1 MVTSGIGQWARVA
14 AAALLPALAAAPAAA
29 AGDTAPVPRPDGYA
43 APRQEMVRVIEGIA
57 AYAPL
62 SPGRRTLSARVLEAM
77 AEVPRHAFVPEALRH
92 KAYDDRPLPIGYG
105 QTISQPYIVALMTD
119 LLEVDGDD
127 VVLEVGT
134 GSGYQAAVLAPL
146 VKHVY
151 TIEIVPP
158 LADRARRR
166 LAEAGYANV
175 TVRTGDG
182 YYGWPARAPFDGI
195 VVTAAASHI
204 PPPLVAQLRPGARM
218 VIPVGAAFLVQHLVL
233 VEKDAGG
240 KVTTRLILPVAF
252 VPLTGGH

>member
-1 MVTSGIGQWARVA
+1 MVTSGIGNWARA
-14 AAALLPALAAAPAAA
+14 GAAALLLALGVAPAAA
-29 AGDTAPVPRPDGYA
+29 AGDTAPLSRPDGYA
-43 APRQEMVRVIEGIA
+43 TPRQEMVRVIKEIA
-57 AYAPL
+57 AYAPFPRGRRAL
-62 SPGRRTLSARVLEAM
+62 SPSVLKAM
-77 AEVPRHAFVPEALRH
+77 AEVPRHAFVPEALRD

-134 GSGYQAAVLAPL
+134 GSGYQAAVLARL

-158 LADRARRR
+158 LADRAEGR
-166 LAEAGYANV
+166 LADAGYANV

-182 YYGWPARAPFDGI
+182 YYGWRAHAPFDGI

-204 PPPLVAQLRPGARM
+204 PPPLVAQLRRGARM
-218 VIPVGAAFLVQHLVL
+218 VITVGAAFLVLRLVR
-233 VEKDAGG
+233 VAKDLDG

>member
-1 MVTSGIGQWARVA
+1 MVTSGFAKWVCVG
-14 AAALLPALAAAPAAA
+14 AAALLPVLGVAPAA
-29 AGDTAPVPRPDGYA
+29 AGDTAPLPRADGYA
-43 APRQEMVRVIEGIA
+43 APRQEMVRVIEEIA
-57 AYAPL
+57 GYAPL
-62 SPGRRTLSARVLEAM
+62 SPGRRALSPGVLGVM

-134 GSGYQAAVLAPL
+134 GSGYQAAVLARI

-158 LADRARRR
+158 LADRAKGR
-166 LAEAGYANV
+166 LAAAGYANV

-182 YYGWPARAPFDGI
+182 YYGWPAHAPFDGI
-195 VVTAAASHI
+195 VVTAASSHI

-233 VEKDAGG
+233 VEKDLDG
-240 KVTTRLILPVAF
+240 KVTTRLMLPVVF

>member
-1 MVTSGIGQWARVA
+1 MVTSGFAKWARVGA
-14 AAALLPALAAAPAAA
+14 AAVLPVLAVAPAAA
-29 AGDTAPVPRPDGYA
+29 GDAAPLPGGDGYA
-43 APRQEMVRVIEGIA
+43 APRREMVRVIEEIA

-62 SPGRRTLSARVLEAM
+62 SPGRRALSPGVLKVM
-77 AEVPRHAFVPEALRH
+77 AEVPRHAFVPQALRDS
-92 KAYDDRPLPIGYG
+92 AYDDRPLPIGYG

-134 GSGYQAAVLAPL
+134 GSGYQAAVLARI

-151 TIEIVPP
+151 TMEIVPP
-158 LADRARRR
+158 LADRARGR
-166 LAEAGYANV
+166 LAAAGYANV

-182 YYGWPARAPFDGI
+182 YYGWPAHGPFDGI

-233 VEKDAGG
+233 VEKDLDGT
-240 KVTTRLILPVAF
+240 VTTRLMLPVAF

>member
-1 MVTSGIGQWARVA
+1 MVTSGFAKWARVG
-14 AAALLPALAAAPAAA
+14 AAALLPVLGVAPAAA
-29 AGDTAPVPRPDGYA
+29 GDSAPVPRADGYA
-43 APRQEMVRVIEGIA
+43 APRQEMVRVIEKIA
-57 AYAPL
+57 GYAPL
-62 SPGRRTLSARVLEAM
+62 SPGRRALSPGVLGVM
-77 AEVPRHAFVPEALRH
+77 AEVPRHAFVPEALRDR
-92 KAYDDRPLPIGYG
+92 AYDDRPLPIGYG

-134 GSGYQAAVLAPL
+134 GSGYQAAVLARI

-158 LADRARRR
+158 LADRAKGR
-166 LAEAGYANV
+166 LAAAGYANV

-182 YYGWPARAPFDGI
+182 YYGWPAHAPFDGI
-195 VVTAAASHI
+195 VVTAASSHI

-218 VIPVGAAFLVQHLVL
+218 VIPVGAPFLVQHLVL
-233 VEKDAGG
+233 VEKDLDG
-240 KVTTRLILPVAF
+240 KVTTRLMLPVAF

>member
-1 MVTSGIGQWARVA
+1 MVTSGFAKWARVG
-14 AAALLPALAAAPAAA
+14 AAALLPVLAVAPAA
-29 AGDTAPVPRPDGYA
+29 AGDTVPLPRADGYA

-57 AYAPL
+57 GYAPL
-62 SPGRRTLSARVLEAM
+62 SPGRRALSPDVLDVM
-77 AEVPRHAFVPEALRH
+77 AEVPRHAFVPEALRDR
-92 KAYDDRPLPIGYG
+92 AYDDRPLPIGYG

-134 GSGYQAAVLAPL
+134 GSGYQAAVLARI

-158 LADRARRR
+158 LADRAKGR
-166 LAEAGYANV
+166 LAEVGYANV

-182 YYGWPARAPFDGI
+182 YYGWPAHAPFDGI
-195 VVTAAASHI
+195 VVTAASSHI
-204 PPPLVAQLRPGARM
+204 PPPLVAQLRPGAKM
-218 VIPVGAAFLVQHLVL
+218 VIPVGAPFLVQHLVL
-233 VEKDAGG
+233 VEKDLDG
-240 KVTTRLILPVAF
+240 KVTTRLMLPVAF

>member
-1 MVTSGIGQWARVA
+1 MVISGFQKWARVG
-14 AAALLPALAAAPAAA
+14 AAALLPVLAAAPAAA
-29 AGDTAPVPRPDGYA
+29 GDTAPLPRADGYA
-43 APRQEMVRVIEGIA
+43 APRQEMVRVIEDIA

-62 SPGRRTLSARVLEAM
+62 SPGRLALSPDVLDVM
-77 AEVPRHAFVPEALRH
+77 AEVPRHGFVPEALRYRDY
-92 KAYDDRPLPIGYG
+92 ADRPLPIGYG

-151 TIEIVPP
+151 TMEIVPP
-158 LADRARRR
+158 LADRAKGR
-166 LAEAGYANV
+166 LAAAGYANV

-182 YYGWPARAPFDGI
+182 YSGWPAHAPFDGI
-195 VVTAAASHI
+195 IVTAASSHI

-218 VIPVGAAFLVQHLVL
+218 VIPVGAPFLVQHLVL
-233 VEKDAGG
+233 VEKDLDGT
-240 KVTTRLILPVAF
+240 VTTRLMLPVAF